1 MPLQE
6 LKFPSDFIN
15 RNLEQDLF
23 KSLMEFNENARLFV
37 VQDKGGTGKTSL
49 LGLLQYQCKFRFF
62 SPVGFVPLEVETINN
77 DFVFV
82 ETLRNSIGLSE
93 PFPRFDEKMAALA
106 AKNPAAF
113 APVSIPIN
121 ISGNVTAQSNING
134 GNQIGAQV
142 NIAASG
148 EWNDALAAQARKQC
162 IKAFFEDLKSFYDEK
177 PLVVLLD
184 SYDRC
189 SEGLK
194 EWIIEEFVLPFSINT
209 NKRPQRLLIVLA
221 GRELP
226 DFTSMLAEQYPALV
240 RSSSPLSPWEKEH
253 VKDLFRVH
261 QYTKLSDSDLDFF
274 WQKLGVG
281 ISLIEISLFA
291 DAIMRVSDT

>member
-6 LKFPSDFIN
+6 LKFPNEFIN
-15 RNLEQDLF
+15 RKPEQDLF

-37 VQDKGGTGKTSL
+37 VQDKGGTGKSTL
-49 LGLLQYQCKFRFF
+49 LELLQYQCKFRFF
-62 SPVGFVPLEVETINN
+62 SPVGFVSLDVPTINN

-82 ETLRNSIGLSE
+82 ETLRNSIGINE
-93 PFPRFDEKMAALA
+93 PFPCFDEKIAALA

-113 APVSIPIN
+113 APVPIPIN
-121 ISGNVTAQSNING
+121 VSGNITAQSTISG
-134 GNQIGAQV
+134 GTQIGAQV

-148 EWNDALAAQARKQC
+148 EWNDALDVQARKQC
-162 IKAFFEDLKSFYDEK
+162 IKAFFEDLKSLYDEK

-194 EWIIEEFVLPFSINT
+194 EWIIDEFVLPFSINT

-226 DFTSMLAEQYPALV
+226 DFTSMLAEQYTVLV
-240 RSSSPLSPWEKEH
+240 RSSSPLSSWEKEH
-253 VKDLFRVH
+253 VKDLLRVH
-261 QYTKLSDSDLDFF
+261 QYTKLSDNDLDFV

-281 ISLIEISLFA
+281 ISLPQVFLLA